1 MCQVMWLLRY
11 KRMKS
16 EAQGKDRTDTHT
28 LTHAHINGML
38 ENNEEKIYKR

>member
-16 EAQGKDRTDTHT
+16 EAQGKDRIGTHA
-28 LTHAHINGML
+28 LTHARTNGMR
-38 ENNEEKIYKR
+38 ENSEEKIYNR

>member
-16 EAQGKDRTDTHT
+16 EAQGKDRTDAHA
-28 LTHAHINGML
+28 LTHARTNGMR
-38 ENNEEKIYKR
+38 ENSEEKIYKR